1 MSYAE
6 KAKSGLKVINKKK
19 GVEEL
24 ERFEAT
30 FVGEEETKKT
40 RKRRRQQSEKEGG
53 RGRGRGDCINGDD
66 AERCSRERG
75 GERRGRDDVSS
86 FGRRNRRRRRRRR
99 RNRRKQQQQ
108 LSDDGEDAWRYALR
122 VRFVWVR
129 VLHAVT
135 GWDGDIYAGVCASAG
150 AGADDDGGAFVV
162 GIRTSLA
169 ARWDCFAATDD
180 DE

>member
-1 MSYAE
+1 MAALTERMRKDVRVNEEVNDDEDEDE
-6 KAKSGLKVINKKK
+6 KK
-19 GVEEL
+19 
-24 ERFEAT
+24 
-30 FVGEEETKKT
+30 
-40 RKRRRQQSEKEGG
+40 
-53 RGRGRGDCINGDD
+53 
-66 AERCSRERG
+66 
-75 GERRGRDDVSS
+75 DVSS

-99 RNRRKQQQQ
+99 NKRKQQRQ

-169 ARWDCFAATDD
+169 ARWDCFATTDD